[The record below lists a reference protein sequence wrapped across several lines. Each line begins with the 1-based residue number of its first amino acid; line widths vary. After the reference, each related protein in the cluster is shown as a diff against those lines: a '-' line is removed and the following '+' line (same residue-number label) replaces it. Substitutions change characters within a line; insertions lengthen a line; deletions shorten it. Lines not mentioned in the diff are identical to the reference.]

1 MRREL
6 LISAGPGEWR
16 AALLEDGAAVELYLE
31 RGDLP
36 APGSV
41 FVGRVIRVLP
51 GLDAALVDIGT
62 ERPGFLPSRRGEKPP
77 EEGARVVVQ
86 LRREAQQDK
95 GALLSARIIRP
106 AGSLELGALLADADR
121 LDPPAQL
128 YPKPNLSGGMALRLL
143 TRPDAIVTDD
153 VGEIPELRTAFPD
166 VAVARLDPEVWPV
179 DLDALFEAALSP
191 TLTLPGGGS
200 IHIAE
205 TRAATLIDVDTGIP
219 EAGSFER
226 AALAVNLTATETIA
240 RQLRLRQIGGGVVV
254 DFAGLEGRVARDE
267 VRQALAAA
275 LAVDP
280 AKPQILGWTRL
291 GHLEVVRPRRGR
303 PLSAAML
310 EPESTRKTV
319 VAVAFEALRAL
330 QREARAR
337 PAANWRITAS
347 LAVAAALRGA
357 AARGLKSLEERLG
370 RRIAIAT
377 EPEDDIRDFDIAPV

>member
-16 AALLEDGAAVELYLE
+16 AALLEDGAPVELYVE
-31 RGDLP
+31 RGDSP
-36 APGSV
+36 PPGSI
-41 FVGRVIRVLP
+41 FVGRVIRVP
-51 GLDAALVDIGT
+51 SGLDAALVDIGA
-62 ERPGFLPSRRGEKPP
+62 ERPGFLPSQRGETPP
-77 EEGARVVVQ
+77 EEGARIVVQ
-86 LRREAQQDK
+86 LRREAQPDK
-95 GALLSARIIRP
+95 GALLSTRVRP
-106 AGSLELGALLADADR
+106 AGSPELGALLADADR

-128 YPKPNLSGGMALRLL
+128 YPKPNFSGDMALRVL
-143 TRPDAIVTDD
+143 TGPDAIVTDD
-153 VGEIPELRTAFPD
+153 VGEIPELRSAFPE
-166 VAVARLDPEVWPV
+166 VAVTRLDPEVWPV

-205 TRAATLIDVDTGIP
+205 TRAATLIDVNTGTP

-226 AALAVNLTATETIA
+226 AALAVNLAAAETIA
-240 RQLRLRQIGGGVVV
+240 RQLRLRQIGGGVAI
-254 DFAGLEGRVARDE
+254 DFAALEGRAARDTI
-267 VRQALAAA
+267 RHALARALAA
-275 LAVDP
+275 DP
-280 AKPQILGWTRL
+280 AEPQILGWTRL

-310 EPESTRKTV
+310 EPESVRKTA

-337 PAANWRITAS
+337 PAANWRMTANPA
-347 LAVAAALRGA
+347 LAAALRGA

-377 EPEDDIRDFDIAPV
+377 KPEDGTRDFDIASV